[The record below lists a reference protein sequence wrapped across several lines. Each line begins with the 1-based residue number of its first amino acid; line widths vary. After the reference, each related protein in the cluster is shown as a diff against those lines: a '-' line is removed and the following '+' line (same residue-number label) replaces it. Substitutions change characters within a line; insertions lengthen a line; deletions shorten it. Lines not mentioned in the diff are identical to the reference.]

1 MDKDFLDQYNKFLSR
16 SETLYEKI
24 VKIIK
29 EKKMPMDEFY
39 NATELN
45 RNIIYDMKRN
55 PSRRPQLRTIVT
67 ICVGLCLE
75 PIESMELIEFSGYK
89 LSKSRIVDYAY
100 CDILHNFYEFGVEE
114 CNNRLEEIG
123 IEEKYYLGSRQFK

>member
-45 RNIIYDMKRN
+45 RNIMYDMKRN

-67 ICVGLCLE
+67 ICVVCLVQ
-75 PIESMELIEFSGYK
+75 K
-89 LSKSRIVDYAY
+89 
-100 CDILHNFYEFGVEE
+100 N
-114 CNNRLEEIG
+114 
-123 IEEKYYLGSRQFK
+123 